1 MSYDVILE
9 KKMVDPE
16 TGETESMTVGS
27 FNYTSNLHAFF
38 TDFFDGDQ
46 GIFELNGLSGKE
58 VKIVIDNF
66 QANMLEEGL
75 RCGNSGMTKSE
86 FEGKYNP
93 ENGWGSIDSAW
104 SFLEDIRETA
114 IKNPSAVC
122 FVCS

>member
-16 TGETESMTVGS
+16 TGETESITVGS

-66 QANMLEEGL
+66 QANMFV
-75 RCGNSGMTKSE
+75 SGMTKSE

-104 SFLEDIRETA
+104 SFLDDIRETA